1 MNFKSIIKSLIT
13 EARELM
19 CKYDID
25 DQYVDI
31 LFNTHSNIST
41 NCSTYGRLC
50 VEDIQN
56 SMEEILDVIVEVSS
70 NILNK
75 PSKLGGDRSILVVDN
90 QIGADY
96 HFWVNKSKSDILY
109 LTINTSISH
118 PKHLPSEKNE
128 GKIIITKLGD
138 AIVKESIDD
147 SFTYKRIGN
156 IIVYYKLI

>member
-13 EARELM
+13 EARELIG
-19 CKYDID
+19 KYDVNG
-25 DQYVDI
+25 QYVDI

-50 VEDIQN
+50 VEDIQD
-56 SMEEILDVIVEVSS
+56 SMEEIIDTIIEVST
-70 NILNK
+70 NILVK

-118 PKHLPSEKNE
+118 PKHLPSEKND
-128 GKIIITKLGD
+128 GKIIITKLGEP
-138 AIVKESIDD
+138 IIKESIDD
-147 SFTYKRIGN
+147 SFTSKIIGD
-156 IIVYYKLI
+156 IIVYYKLY

>member
-1 MNFKSIIKSLIT
+1 MNFKSIIKSLII
-13 EARELM
+13 EARELLDQ
-19 CKYDID
+19 YDVD
-25 DQYVDI
+25 GQYVDI
-31 LFNTHSNIST
+31 LYNTHSNMAT
-41 NCSTYGRLC
+41 NSSKFGRLS
-50 VEDIQN
+50 VEDVKN
-56 SMEEILDVIVEVSS
+56 SMEEILDVIIEVSS

-96 HFWVNKSKSDILY
+96 HFWVNKSKSDVLF

-138 AIVKESIDD
+138 AIVKESVDET
-147 SFTYKRIGN
+147 FTYKIKGD
-156 IIVYYKLI
+156 IIIYYKTI

>member
-1 MNFKSIIKSLIT
+1 MG
-13 EARELM
+13 
-19 CKYDID
+19 KYDID

-31 LFNTHSNIST
+31 LFNAHSNIST